1 MNALW
6 NWLMAAVIKSWLPLR
21 VKIWAFNHLKGNLL
35 YVKDKEDLK
44 DSIDF
49 L

>member
-6 NWLMAAVIKSWLPLR
+6 NWLMEVVIKSFLLLR
-21 VKIWAFNHLKGNLL
+21 VKIWAFNHLKGNPL

-44 DSIDF
+44 GFIDF